1 MDDVFVKRDP
11 IKFKIGFLYSGNFRS
26 WSANQQV
33 LILSNIMLSRIFAQL
48 EVIVFNKNVTCLLM
62 CVVSVMIKL
71 VKKSLKNFCY
81 SFF

>member
-11 IKFKIGFLYSGNFRS
+11 IKFRIGFLYSGNFRS

-71 VKKSLKNFCY
+71 VKKIFEELLLFI
-81 SFF
+81 F